1 LLQYCFWFVLVY
13 WPRGMWHLSS
23 LFRDQTCTPCIG
35 RQSFN
40 HWTIR
45 EAPTQCLFEFTG
57 AQRGEAD
64 CPRSHS
70 SMCWALASTQMKGM
84 RRIRVLGGKPGFRSH
99 SWRAAP
105 KTEKV
110 VWCEWLKRSPHIN
123 KINGKRHW
131 TWVRRDL
138 LWAHSSEWRLPCI
151 HTPLT
156 VAISLRNSWLP
167 DLLLSSRHSINIVQ
181 WQGFPWWSSG

>member
-1 LLQYCFWFVLVY
+1 MFWFIGPEACGILV
-13 WPRGMWHLSS
+13 PCLEIKPAPPALEGKALTTGPPEKPLPNVCLSS
-23 LFRDQTCTPCIG
+23 QVHREVKQIAQGHTAPCAG
-35 RQSFN
+35 P
-40 HWTIR
+40 W
-45 EAPTQCLFEFTG
+45 P
-57 AQRGEAD
+57 
-64 CPRSHS
+64 PP
-70 SMCWALASTQMKGM
+70 QMKGM

-105 KTEKV
+105 KKEKV
-110 VWCEWLKRSPHIN
+110 VWCEGLKGSSHIN
-123 KINGKRHW
+123 KVNGKRHW
-131 TWVRRDL
+131 TWVWRDL
-138 LWAHSSEWRLPCI
+138 LWAHSSEWHLPCI